1 MHACVVRV
9 WMYNLGCL
17 GIRQIAPIGL
27 PCGSRDVAVAIASLR
42 FVASPGSLAVRCA
55 LGWGKGPALSADGP
69 MRARRARPWRSHGE
83 AVAGIADGARTVGFV
98 VARQRAEPWLAQVR
112 AGS

>member
-1 MHACVVRV
+1 VTVHACVVRV

-27 PCGSRDVAVAIASLR
+27 LCGSRDVAVASL
-42 FVASPGSLAVRCA
+42 GSLAVRCA
-55 LGWGKGPALSADGP
+55 LRRGKGPALSADAP
-69 MRARRARPWRSHGE
+69 MSARRARPWRSHGE

-98 VARQRAEPWLAQVR
+98 VARQRAEPWLA
-112 AGS
+112 